1 MKLWEVI
8 KELENGSTK
17 IYEAF
22 YGDGTRV
29 TMGRQ
34 SGFPV
39 FTKYDNSGRPFDEQ
53 SRAGY
58 FSGNCKLDLDWQPI
72 SQPVPWQEAIQAWAG
87 GKTIRLK
94 MPEWEQV
101 WKPTNAISFNY
112 CQITQGSWY
121 VED

>member
-8 KELENGSTK
+8 KELTDDPTK
-17 IYEAF
+17 IFEISDRGSRERIGRDGNYLW
-22 YGDGTRV
+22 YGRIDHGMISDSPLLGGSV
-29 TMGRQ
+29 
-34 SGFPV
+34 
-39 FTKYDNSGRPFDEQ
+39 DIN
-53 SRAGY
+53 
-58 FSGNCKLDLDWQPI
+58 NNNWQI
-72 SQPVPWQEAIQAWAG
+72 FKQPVTWQEAIQAWAD